1 MKSIFAS
8 IWFWIFAIGFLLIVI
23 AALIG
28 GGMKKINGWVW
39 GLFIIGII
47 LFILGILFAF
57 LEKGYSKD
65 CGKSVA
71 EKSLIVDQCEL
82 NNSTVSTIK
91 CSESTVQTAS
101 IASPLTSGSCSPGA
115 SVPLSAL
122 TSNSPMTLSH
132 SPSLAS
138 ASSLS
143 PMGSPTKISC
153 NVPQA
158 MRGFVTTSAD
168 LSSLAPN

>member
-8 IWFWIFAIGFLLIVI
+8 IWFWILAIGFLLILI

-47 LFILGILFAF
+47 LFILGIIFAF
-57 LEKGYSKD
+57 VEKGCSKTSD
-65 CGKSVA
+65 R
-71 EKSLIVDQCEL
+71 SLKTCETNKMSPSKCVNFEL
-82 NNSTVSTIK
+82 KESSITSTHH
-91 CSESTVQTAS
+91 S
-101 IASPLTSGSCSPGA
+101 ILASPSIPFPVFANS
-115 SVPLSAL
+115 
-122 TSNSPMTLSH
+122 SPMTSGNLSSSNLSSSNL
-132 SPSLAS
+132 SP
-138 ASSLS
+138 SSLS

-158 MRGFVTTSAD
+158 MRGFVTTSSD